1 MKKKNILIVLLLATI
16 LTNCKQYDDFTT
28 FFNTYYNTKRLIK
41 ESESEFE
48 YQDEKRRVTPRVIV
62 PEQKNYSQVSQTT
75 GPPAFMQEIIID
87 QQKLQPVKIKLDS
100 VIIKGSKILARHPKS
115 SYIEG
120 TLYLMSK
127 SFFYQRDWINSQ
139 LKCSE
144 LVDRFPDGE
153 YSPDAHLLFAQN
165 LIIQRKFYS
174 GKIILSRTV
183 DIAWRKKRYDILSD
197 AFRLEAEL
205 ALFENDPQGALR
217 PYRQAIAQS
226 DDDAVSA
233 RWQLELAFLLYRLNR
248 FEEAERMFAKV
259 HTYSPDY
266 LGEFEAYLYQA
277 ESLIRLKRFDEA
289 EKILKSLENNR
300 NYDEW
305 AAYTY
310 ATKMQV
316 IRQNGT
322 EDEFAKT
329 ERYADSAYVN
339 NPPVLAVY
347 FEKGLELFDKKEYVK
362 ARLYFARTKNART
375 PFFATSDKMFNL
387 LNSWEQK
394 NNNINGLMSANPSF
408 AKASD
413 TVKLQFALNY
423 FELGRVYDQLD
434 MKDSA
439 IVYYQKASEITP
451 DNEPKSARF
460 HFVYALAIEKLQPLK
475 SDSLMEL
482 IVEKYPKTEYG
493 KNAIKKQGY
502 TASYIID
509 EAEDL
514 FNSGSSLLL
523 NKEFN
528 FAITQF
534 LRVFNEYPES
544 SYAPRSLYSLGWL
557 FENDLKIYDSSLY
570 YYKLLLEKYPKSQ
583 YAKDVKLPVNYL
595 LALQSGQPIPDSLKP
610 VERKKEAVKG
620 PEKKDSI
627 TIERVPNEKVGK
639 EQEREAGSM
648 SIDPLKLMKD
658 PSKILKDAKETITDP
673 RLLEMNLPTDP
684 FKDLRP
690 VKKDSVVNKDMKP
703 VMESDTTKVK

>member
-1 MKKKNILIVLLLATI
+1 MKKKNIIIVLLLATI

-28 FFNTYYNTKRLIK
+28 YFNTYYNTKRLIK

-48 YQDEKRRVTPRVIV
+48 YQDEKRRVTPRVMV
-62 PEQKNYSQVSQTT
+62 PDQKNYTPVTQTS
-75 GPPAFMQEIIID
+75 GPPAFMQGIIID

-226 DDDAVSA
+226 DDDEISA

-266 LGEFEAYLYQA
+266 LAEFEAFLFQA
-277 ESLIRLKRFDEA
+277 ESLIRLNRFEEA

-310 ATKMQV
+310 ATRMQLV
-316 IRQNGT
+316 RLNGT
-322 EDEFAKT
+322 EEEFAIS

-339 NPPVLAVY
+339 NPPILAVY
-347 FEKGLELFDKKEYVK
+347 FEKGLDLFDKKEYVK
-362 ARLYFARTKNART
+362 ARQYFSRTKNART
-375 PFFATSDKMFNL
+375 PFFATSDKMFSL

-394 NNNINGLMSANPSF
+394 NTNINDLLNSNQSVQ
-408 AKASD
+408 KQSD
-413 TVKLQFALNY
+413 TVKLQLALNY

-439 IVYYQKASEITP
+439 IVYYKKASEITP
-451 DNEPKSARF
+451 PDEAKSARF
-460 HFVYALAIEKLQPLK
+460 LFVYALAIEKLEPLK

-482 IVEKYPKTEYG
+482 IVEKYPRTEYG
-493 KNAIKKQGY
+493 QNAIKKQGY
-502 TASYIID
+502 TSNYIID

-523 NKEFN
+523 NKEYD

-544 SYAPRSLYSLGWL
+544 NYAPRSLYSLGWL
-557 FENDLKIYDSSLY
+557 YETDLKNYDSSLY
-570 YYKLLLEKYPKSQ
+570 YYQLLMEKYPKSQ
-583 YAKDVKLPVNYL
+583 YSKDVRLPVNYL
-595 LALQSGQPIPDSLKP
+595 LALQSGQPLPDSLKP

-620 PEKKDSI
+620 IGNKDSLA
-627 TIERVPNEKVGK
+627 IENKKLEK
-639 EQEREAGSM
+639 EIIEPEREAGSM
-648 SIDPLKLMKD
+648 TIDPLQLIKD
-658 PSKILKDAKETITDP
+658 PTKLLKEAKEAITDP

-690 VKKDSVVNKDMKP
+690 VKKDSIQQEMKP
-703 VMESDTTKVK
+703 IIKSDSTKVK